1 MEGDN
6 AMVSHLFF
14 YQLVLLG
21 LLWLCCM
28 LHAAWPSSHAAGVPR
43 PPERIPPSRKRP
55 RVPKPFPGLTRK
67 PPCAACAQAH
77 EHVPP
82 PPSGPPPRI
91 VSTRGR
97 PRQVDTSR
105 HFCPYPT
112 CAYQGWVGLGNLCA
126 NGHPSGGP
134 WRQLHCTSCG
144 GYFQETH
151 GTPLHGKR
159 GAPEK
164 LVWAVGALA
173 EGLGIRAVA
182 RVFEVDPT
190 TVLAWLVEVAEQAA
204 AFSQYFL
211 HDVRVTQVQL
221 DELFALLSAVKTGE
235 VSEADAIERLERSP
249 QWVWVAMDPESK
261 LLLAID
267 VGDRTLAM
275 AQRVVHQVVQ
285 VLAPDC
291 TPLFLTDGFR
301 EYLTAL
307 LTHYGYWVQPAR
319 RQAHGP
325 APKPRWMPLPQLL
338 YAQVVKT
345 VRRRR
350 LVRVRHRVV
359 LGTLEAVNQIL
370 APLGWQINTAF
381 VERLNLSIR
390 QHVAAVG
397 RRVNTLCKGEDGL
410 RQQLALY
417 HVYHNFCL
425 PHASLR
431 HPLLPPEPTNGTGS
445 AKRWQPR
452 TPAMAA
458 GLTDHV
464 WTLREVLLFRVPPWP
479 QPVGM

>member
-1 MEGDN
+1 
-6 AMVSHLFF
+6 MVPDLFF
-14 YQLVLLG
+14 YQLVLVALVWVC
-21 LLWLCCM
+21 LM
-28 LHAAWPSSHAAGVPR
+28 LHWVWPSDCATAHPTPPQPTPPR
-43 PPERIPPSRKRP
+43 RQRSRE
-55 RVPKPFPGLTRK
+55 PKPFAGLTRK
-67 PPCAACAQAH
+67 PPCAACEQAH
-77 EHVPP
+77 EHGPQPP
-82 PPSGPPPRI
+82 GCPPPRI
-91 VSTRGR
+91 VPTRGR
-97 PRQVDTSR
+97 PRQVDTSW
-105 HFCPYPT
+105 HCCPRPH
-112 CAYQGWVGLGNLCA
+112 CASRGWVGLGNISA
-126 NGHPSGGP
+126 NGHPNGGP

-159 GAPEK
+159 VAPEK

-182 RVFEVDPT
+182 RVFEVDPN

-221 DELFALLSAVKTGE
+221 DELYALPSAVKAGE
-235 VSEADAIERLERSP
+235 VSEAEALTRLSRSP
-249 QWVWVAMDPESK
+249 YWVWAALDPVTK
-261 LLLAID
+261 LLLTID

-285 VLAPDC
+285 VLAPGC
-291 TPLFLTDGFR
+291 VPLFLTDGFK
-301 EYLTAL
+301 EYTTAL
-307 LTHYGYWVQPAR
+307 LTHYGQWVQPAR
-319 RQAHGP
+319 WRAQGP
-325 APKPRWMPLPQLL
+325 TPKPRWVPLPGLL

-350 LVRVRHRVV
+350 LVRVQHRVV
-359 LGTLEAVNQIL
+359 FGTLEAVQQVL
-370 APLGWQINTAF
+370 AACGWQINTAF
-381 VERLNLSIR
+381 IERLNLSIR

-397 RRVNTLCKGEDGL
+397 RRVTTLCKGEDGL
-410 RQQLALY
+410 HQQLVLY
-417 HVYHNFCL
+417 HVYYNFCL

-431 HPLLPPEPTNGTGS
+431 QPLSQPLPTNGTGS
-445 AKRWQPR
+445 AKQWRPQ

-479 QPVGM
+479 QPAGV